1 MVIIMR
7 NFFDKQLAILHENLI
22 QMGSKCEDAI
32 KMAVNSL
39 FDENHDM
46 ERTLERISETEKDI
60 NEMERDIE
68 NMCMKLLLKQQPVA
82 GDLRMVSSALR
93 MISDM
98 ERIGDQSLDIVEI
111 SDYVRGKEVSGKI
124 HLQAMA
130 TSVTKMVNDS
140 INAFVKKDLELARY
154 VKDYDDIVDDLF
166 DKIKKE
172 LIELLSKGDKN
183 GEVFIDL
190 LMIAKYLERIGDH
203 ATNIAESVEFYLTG
217 TREYS

>member
-1 MVIIMR
+1 MR